1 MERFKVMNTLYA
13 RLFYLTN
20 SNVRDHLII
29 LGFLFFVCVFFW
41 YIQKNIIAITQLP
54 QVRNKLFF
62 NIKSS
67 FLDIRKN
74 KSIIRYSYNL
84 ISSAFEDNSEN
95 HSMIS
100 KFDFLNQEFEYLLL
114 INQHYFTDIFFYIT
128 R

>member
-29 LGFLFFVCVFFW
+29 LGFLFFVCVFFFW

-114 INQHYFTDIFFYIT
+114 INQHYFTDIFFI
-128 R
+128 

>member
-29 LGFLFFVCVFFW
+29 LGIFVFCLWFFFW

-74 KSIIRYSYNL
+74 KSIILYSNNL

-114 INQHYFTDIFFYIT
+114 INQHYFTDIFFI
-128 R
+128 